1 MTTKS
6 ATSVAF
12 NKPSDKL
19 VAVDARKPTT
29 TQALAKTP
37 ANQNGFL
44 DRAITATRESKLNA
58 KDLGN
63 IVSIKDGKLGIDNK
77 TAGSRIDSIAGSNIT
92 GILTSDNMDVRGRAA
107 QNLAKILGNEEVT
120 SITTQSGK
128 VINIGRGVDTGS
140 VKSLTGAI
148 GKLLNVPA
156 LNDFVDQ
163 NSYLATGRA
172 LLEAAIILGVP
183 EMIDELKTKFEKDQ
197 DSRHRL
203 INGVKGVILRSDLA
217 MLDKIIEWIG
227 VDGVLAKVPDAVQ
240 LLLAAYAFPPQTTPD
255 NYPECKTTLINMLNR
270 LKPEWWLTTRN
281 GVKVLN
287 YTMFTRIS
295 YNAATLL
302 KLDVVDELRGPT
314 AELNNLYL
322 VPILAAPNFRFM
334 EMSELALKQYP
345 RLGLWR

>member
-12 NKPSDKL
+12 NKPADKL
-19 VAVDARKPTT
+19 VAVDARKPTAS
-29 TQALAKTP
+29 QALAKAP

-44 DRAITATRESKLNA
+44 DRAINATRESKLNA

-63 IVSIKDGKLGIDNK
+63 IISIKDGKIGIDNK
-77 TAGSRIDSIAGSNIT
+77 TASNRIDSIAGSNIT
-92 GILTSDNMDVRGRAA
+92 GILTSDNMDVRSRAA

-120 SITTQSGK
+120 SITTEGGR

-148 GKLLNVPA
+148 GKLLNIPA
-156 LNDFVDQ
+156 LSNIVDQ

-172 LLEAAIILGVP
+172 LLEAAIALGVP

-240 LLLAAYAFPPQTTPD
+240 LLLAAYTYPPQTTPD
-255 NYPECKTTLINMLNR
+255 KYPECRAALVGMLNR
-270 LKPEWWLTTRN
+270 LNPKWWLTTRN
-281 GVKVLN
+281 GVDVLN
-287 YTMFTRIS
+287 YAIFTRIS

-302 KLDVVDELRGPT
+302 NLNTVDALRGSE
-314 AELNNLYL
+314 ADANNTYL

-334 EMSELALKQYP
+334 EMTELALKQYP